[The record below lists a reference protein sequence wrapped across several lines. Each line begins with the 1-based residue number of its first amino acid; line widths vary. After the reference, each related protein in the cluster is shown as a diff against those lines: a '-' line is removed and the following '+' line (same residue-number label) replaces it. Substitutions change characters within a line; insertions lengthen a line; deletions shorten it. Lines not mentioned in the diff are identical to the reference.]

1 LNHTAEDISIVEYI
15 GKLIKNKL
23 CNLPQEQ
30 MYAIMK
36 KHFKT
41 LCLIDGTD
49 NWVSTKLSAVAGLL
63 LPEDITLEQVDKFI
77 DRIIEN
83 LQKNQ
88 YLTAFFNNL
97 KFKKFKKLTDKFNL
111 EGDLVIPDVIGFA
124 LVLENLVN
132 VCANDYLMYEEC
144 FNIFT
149 KARKLRPFLKLMPLF
164 AKVKFLSIEK
174 VVRDTYLINHKTK
187 CVPPNSGKFSVPINI
202 IEATIADLARGNVGN
217 AKAGLVLIGH
227 RCGQKKNDPLTG
239 AGPTVFSKDGKA
251 VERVFPFPEEWASLY
266 QTWNMDFCMGFGNF
280 PYVITKLLV
289 PRVSG
294 YFDKPKEYIYH
305 RVIALYITLNFL
317 GFELISDSQSHKK
330 RIDWHDRELM
340 LHWGMINKQSA
351 NNYALKVK
359 LAKQKINR

>member
-1 LNHTAEDISIVEYI
+1 MNHTAEDVSSVEYI
-15 GKLIKNKL
+15 GKLIKSKL
-23 CNLPQEQ
+23 CNLQQ
-30 MYAIMK
+30 KQLYAIMK
-36 KHFKT
+36 KHLKT

-49 NWVSTKLSAVAGLL
+49 NWASTKLSAVAGVL
-63 LPEDITLEQVDKFI
+63 LPVDITLKQVDEFI

-83 LQKNQ
+83 LKKNQ
-88 YLTAFFNNL
+88 YLTAFFKSLGFN
-97 KFKKFKKLTDKFNL
+97 KFKKLTDKFNQ
-111 EGDLVIPDVIGFA
+111 EGDQVIPDVIGYA

-149 KARKLRPFLKLMPLF
+149 KARKQRSFLKLMPLF
-164 AKVKFLSIEK
+164 AKVKFLSIEN

-187 CVPPNSGKFSVPINI
+187 VVPPTSGKISVPMNI
-202 IEATIADLARGNVGN
+202 LEATIADLARGNVGN
-217 AKAGLVLIGH
+217 AKAGLVLSGH

-251 VERVFPFPEEWASLY
+251 VERVFPLPKNWASLY

-280 PYVITKLLV
+280 PYVITKLLI

-317 GFELISDSQSHKK
+317 GFELINDTQSRKK
-330 RIDWHDRELM
+330 RIDWYDRELM
-340 LHWGMINKQSA
+340 LHWGIINKQSA
-351 NNYALKVK
+351 DIYALLVK
-359 LAKQKINR
+359 QAKQRDNE